1 MIVILG
7 THIPNRIRGVLQI
20 WMIEPKP
27 NVFIGNVNKVI
38 ESKIIEFI
46 QPYLNTNS
54 DIMIIRNAKNIQ
66 GFLINYALNS
76 DNRIAI
82 NNALTLHQK
91 RNKPLLEDREHI
103 E

>member
-1 MIVILG
+1 
-7 THIPNRIRGVLQI
+7 
-20 WMIEPKP
+20 MIEPKP